1 MVPRSADPMDDPVL
15 ARRGY
20 RGPTEAASTSRDYTA
35 VVDISPTRLGDTSMS
50 REQIQHHREALQ
62 LQRDAPPRR

>member
-20 RGPTEAASTSRDYTA
+20 RGPTAAASTSRDYTA

-50 REQIQHHREALQ
+50 REQIQRHREALQ
-62 LQRDAPPRR
+62 QQRDAATRR